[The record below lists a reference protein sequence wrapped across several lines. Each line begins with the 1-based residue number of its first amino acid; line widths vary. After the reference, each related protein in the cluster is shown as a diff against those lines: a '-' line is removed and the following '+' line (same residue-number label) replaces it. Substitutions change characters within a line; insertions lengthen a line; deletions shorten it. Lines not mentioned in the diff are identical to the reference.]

1 MPKKKKRKIKKQN
14 KLIRVITYLFFLI
27 IIFNIAPNYEAKDK
41 QLEQKINLII
51 DNTNVTKNLEKDI
64 YINHKN
70 VIYVSKED
78 ITKYFDQ
85 SINYDKDN
93 NQIIT
98 TYGEKTVK
106 LPLNQNIIYING
118 RKVDVLSGAI
128 EKENTYYIPIS
139 SLAKIYE
146 IDIQY
151 IKQEQILLLDSLT
164 KKLVKADISKKC
176 DVKLKP
182 TAYSRTVDKLKRADK
197 VVCIENLENNWTK
210 IRTKSGIIGY
220 VKTNILQNIIYVRD
234 DVNYN
239 L

>member
-1 MPKKKKRKIKKQN
+1 MPKKKKRKNKSPN
-14 KLIRVITYLFFLI
+14 KLIRIIMYLVFLI
-27 IIFNIAPNYEAKDK
+27 IIFNIVPNYEVKDK
-41 QLEQKINLII
+41 ELDGKINLII
-51 DNTNVTKNLEKDI
+51 DNTNVTNNLEKGI
-64 YINHKN
+64 YINNKN
-70 VIYVSKED
+70 VIYISKED
-78 ITKYFDQ
+78 ISQYFDQ
-85 SINYDKDN
+85 SINYDEDN

-106 LPLNQNIIYING
+106 LPLNQNIIFINE

-128 EKENTYYIPIS
+128 EKENTYYVPIS
-139 SLAKIYE
+139 ALAKIYE

-164 KKLVKADISKKC
+164 KKLVKADISKKS

-182 TAYSRTVDKLKRADK
+182 TAYSRTVDKLNKADK
-197 VVCIENLENNWTK
+197 VVVIENSENNWTK

-220 VKTNILQNIIYVRD
+220 VKTNILQNIIHIRD
-234 DVNYN
+234 DLNYN